1 MAQSGSQ
8 ERIAMFE
15 RFYAGFTAARDCWAV
30 LRQDK
35 KLLVLPFLSGLGCLV
50 VLLSFILPVNV
61 LWPEGVNFLRDR
73 ETRTHLEQVPP
84 WFWAALFAFYFC
96 NYFIIYFFN
105 AALIFC
111 TLFHFRNIPIRV
123 RDGLRAATRRLPQ
136 LLGWALVSATVGLLL
151 KVIETGDNRAGGLV
165 GRLISGVLGTTWTVL
180 TYFVVPV
187 LVVERVGP
195 LRAVGRS
202 AQILRETWGEAL
214 GGRVGIGWFLLP
226 FWCLGLLLGLLG
238 FWLLDSVWIVGLV
251 IIGLAVVYVIV
262 LALVGS
268 ALRTI
273 LLSGLYLYATQNE
286 IPEDLDP
293 AILEQAFEG
302 K

>member
-1 MAQSGSQ
+1 
-8 ERIAMFE
+8 MFE
-15 RFYAGFTAARDCWAV
+15 RFYSGFTAARDCWAV

-35 KLLVLPFLSGLGCLV
+35 KLLVLPLLSGLGCLV
-50 VLLSFILPVNV
+50 VLVSFALPVSV
-61 LWPEGVNFLRDR
+61 VWPEGIDFLRDR

-96 NYFIIYFFN
+96 NYLIIYFCN
-105 AALIFC
+105 AALIYC
-111 TLFHFRNIPIRV
+111 ALFRFRNIPIRV

-136 LLGWALVSATVGLLL
+136 LVGWALVSATVGLLL
-151 KVIETGDNRAGGLV
+151 KILETADNRASGLV
-165 GRLISGVLGTTWTVL
+165 GRLVSAVLGSTWTVL

-187 LVVERVGP
+187 LVVERLGP
-195 LRAVGRS
+195 LRAIWRS
-202 AQILRETWGEAL
+202 AQVLRETWGEAL

-226 FWCLGLLLGLLG
+226 FWLLGIGLAGLG
-238 FWLLDSVWIVGLV
+238 FFLLDSVLVVGVVLL
-251 IIGLAVVYVIV
+251 GLALVYLIV

-268 ALRTI
+268 ALQTI
-273 LLSGLYLYATQNE
+273 LLSGLYLYATQGE

-293 AILEQAFEG
+293 AILQQAFEG